1 MQMAK
6 KTFVAAIRDALSEE
20 MRRDPSV
27 FLMGEDVR
35 LGVFAGTRG
44 LHAEF
49 GDRRVVDTPI
59 SELAVAGAGVG
70 AALTGLRPIVD
81 LMFGTFLYLALDQIV
96 QQAASARYMFGGQ
109 ARVPIVYMVQNGGG
123 ISAGAHHSQAVHPLF
138 MNVPL
143 LKVVMPST
151 PYDAKGLLKAA
162 IRDDNP
168 VIFLSPLSLT
178 GARGEV
184 PDDDYLVPL
193 GKGEIRRAGD
203 DVTICSAGATVPT
216 ALKAAEALAGQGIA
230 AEVIDLR
237 TLKPWDEALVL
248 TSVAKTGRFVAVD
261 ESKPICGAAGEW
273 VATVAEK
280 AFPYLKAAPRRVSG
294 KDVASPFSPVL
305 EKAVIPSVDEIVA
318 AVKSTLA
325 ESREPR
331 LAT

>member
-1 MQMAK
+1 MAK
-6 KTFVAAIRDALSEE
+6 KTYVAAIKDALAEE
-20 MRRDPSV
+20 MRRDPTV

-49 GDRRVVDTPI
+49 GDARVIDTPI

-70 AALTGLRPIVD
+70 AAVTGLRPVVD

-109 ARVPIVYMVQNGGG
+109 ATAPIVYMVQNGGG
-123 ISAGAHHSQAVHPLF
+123 ISAGAHHSQAVHPIF

-143 LKVVMPST
+143 LKVVLPSNAA
-151 PYDAKGLLKAA
+151 DAKGLLKAA

-178 GARGEV
+178 GSRSDV
-184 PDDDYLVPL
+184 PDGDHIVPL
-193 GKGEIRRAGD
+193 GKGEIKRGGR
-203 DVTICSAGATVPT
+203 DVTICAAGSMVPKS
-216 ALKAAEALAGQGIA
+216 LQAAELLAKDGIEV
-230 AEVIDLR
+230 EVIDPR

-248 TSVAKTGRFVAVD
+248 ESVVRTGRFVAVD
-261 ESKPICGAAGEW
+261 ESKPICGAASEW
-273 VATVAEK
+273 AATVSEK
-280 AFPYLKAAPRRVSG
+280 AFSFLKAAPQRVSG

-305 EKAVIPSVDEIVA
+305 ESSVIPSVEEVVA
-318 AVKSTLA
+318 AV
-325 ESREPR
+325 RR
-331 LAT
+331 VM